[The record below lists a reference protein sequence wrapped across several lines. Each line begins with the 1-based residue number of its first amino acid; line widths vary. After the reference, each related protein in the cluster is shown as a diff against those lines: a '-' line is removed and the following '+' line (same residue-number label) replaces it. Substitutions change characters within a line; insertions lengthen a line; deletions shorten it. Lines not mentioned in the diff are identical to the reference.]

1 MKRYRAV
8 LGMRSPLA
16 RPLTAERLF
25 GHVCWGLALREG
37 PEAVGDFLARMGSDN
52 PPLVLGEPA
61 PMNFVAMPVVLQDG
75 RIVPDVAGKRL
86 NLWNRYR
93 RAGLMP
99 RAALLKAAANLT
111 ATGVREALDAS
122 GWPRPVRARRD
133 VRVRSAANRLDG
145 TPAGRNDWLAVET
158 WPEVDGGHLEVVI
171 ASGLES
177 AEIERLL
184 RLGLEHG
191 VGRAASA
198 GYGHMELVAVE
209 PLDWP
214 EVSGADALVTLGP
227 CVPKRGDPAGG
238 AWQVQTHWGRL
249 GGTFA
254 TEGIAVEKRPVMGLK
269 AGAVLTAGDSQQRQG
284 RGTRDEGQA
293 VAEEE
298 KRRRGEEEQQ
308 RDAAND
314 EQQRTGGQAA
324 SGTQGLEAK
333 VFVGRLVA
341 GVHPL
346 KPEVVH
352 YGLAPVV
359 AAKYQ

>member
-1 MKRYRAV
+1 MKRWRAV

-16 RPLTAERLF
+16 RPLTAGRLF

-37 PEAVGDFLARMGSDN
+37 PEAVGEFLARMASDN

-61 PMNFVAMPVVLQDG
+61 PVNFVAMPVLLRDG
-75 RIVPDVAGKRL
+75 RIAPDVAGKRL
-86 NLWNRYR
+86 NLWNLYR

-99 RAALLKAAANLT
+99 RTALLKAAEGLT

-122 GWPRPVRARRD
+122 GWPRPMRARRG
-133 VRVRSAANRLDG
+133 VRVRSAANRLSAA
-145 TPAGRNDWLAVET
+145 PSGRNDWLAVEN
-158 WPEVDGGHLEVVI
+158 WGEADGGHMEVVI
-171 ASGLES
+171 VSDLEP

-184 RLGLEHG
+184 RMGLEHG
-191 VGRAASA
+191 VGRAASV
-198 GYGHMELVAVE
+198 GYGQVELISVD

-214 EVSGADALVTLGP
+214 EVGGADALVTLGP

-254 TEGIAVEKRPVMGLK
+254 TEGIAVEKRPVIGLK
-269 AGAVLTAGDSQQRQG
+269 AGAVLTGSV
-284 RGTRDEGQA
+284 EGKA
-293 VAEEE
+293 
-298 KRRRGEEEQQ
+298 
-308 RDAAND
+308 
-314 EQQRTGGQAA
+314 
-324 SGTQGLEAK
+324 
-333 VFVGRLVA
+333 FVGRLVS
-341 GVHPL
+341 GVHPA

-359 AAKYQ
+359 AVKCQ